1 MDFNTIFDGWGTE
14 LISILIGLCVAGG
27 GCFLYYKNGKIS
39 QKQKAGNNAKQRQ
52 EVKSSNK
59 KNVNQYQ
66 EAGDNSEQSQI
77 G

>member
-1 MDFNTIFDGWGTE
+1 MDFKTFFDGLGTE
-14 LISILIGLCVAGG
+14 LISILIGLCLAGG
-27 GCFLYYKNGKIS
+27 GFWYYKNGKVS

-59 KNVNQYQ
+59 KNVSQSQ
-66 EAGDNSEQSQI
+66 EAGDDSDQIQI